1 MNPSKESNLK
11 NHSKFKVVTVKV
23 YGDRTIIHY
32 HADNFGISD
41 IDQTSVS
48 SSATG
53 PSFELQ
59 EDLERV
65 PDEAAEINGA
75 THPEIRVVCGIDG
88 KPVHVFSPREIMLAD
103 NFGQLSWVELLHH
116 ASQIS
121 QQEWVSAKRSR
132 LVADS
137 HEAGAT

>member
-1 MNPSKESNLK
+1 MKD
-11 NHSKFKVVTVKV
+11 HSKFKVVTVKV
-23 YGDRTIIHY
+23 YGDRTIVHY

-41 IDQTSVS
+41 IDQTSAI

-65 PDEAAEINGA
+65 PDEAAEIDGA
-75 THPEIRVVCGIDG
+75 THPEIRVVCDVDG
-88 KPVHVFSPREIMLAD
+88 ETVHVFSPRSIMLAD